1 MPPESEARAWWG
13 DVQHVR
19 EPTARRGAR
28 AVGSSAG
35 ADADVEMRFAH
46 ASESLP
52 VMEDLDW
59 TPAYSGADFDR
70 AGGAARSDR
79 PRGRTRGA
87 DDAHGFDRDHAGDDH
102 ARDRGDRGG
111 RAGDRRD
118 GADYDRA
125 GD

>member
-1 MPPESEARAWWG
+1 MPPESEARAWWA

-19 EPTARRGAR
+19 ESIERRRAR

-35 ADADVEMRFAH
+35 ADADVAVRVGH
-46 ASESLP
+46 ASEARP

-102 ARDRGDRGG
+102 ARDRRGPAA
-111 RAGDRRD
+111 RPPD
-118 GADYDRA
+118 G
-125 GD
+125 